1 MRLAAV
7 LLLLTLLA
15 GCSRSAQ
22 RFTPEDWRATEKD
35 QREDMAHDFARNHY
49 RPGVSVAEVKHLLGE
64 PDFDMNRGSL
74 DYWIGSAMIDYIVMS
89 IPVKTDGAAAAPEFW
104 QTS

>member
-1 MRLAAV
+1 M
-7 LLLLTLLA
+7 
-15 GCSRSAQ
+15 
-22 RFTPEDWRATEKD
+22 K
-35 QREDMAHDFARNHY
+35 
-49 RPGVSVAEVKHLLGE
+49 LLGE

-89 IPVKTDGAAAAPEFW
+89 VPVNEDGTTNPPEFW